1 MDPNVILVASLIIE
15 ILYGVKYRSHR
26 LLLLN
31 NIRSH
36 VYAMSSL
43 DGSVAVLLNNPSVA
57 GPCVLVQHQ
66 DRVLWPNEMY
76 WTASGQ
82 ACCQYADNIMSFH
95 ESISLFAGGSHAML
109 GSVFHWKH
117 RNRFV
122 YNKTQPISSGTEQAW
137 GPVELWDE
145 GLCQRCDSV
154 LNLVWMWPEAHR
166 KEPLVP
172 RSFLLSPGPICCPRF
187 VVDVILYP

>member
-1 MDPNVILVASLIIE
+1 MD
-15 ILYGVKYRSHR
+15 ILYGIKYRSHR

-43 DGSVAVLLNNPSVA
+43 DGSVAVPLNNPSVA
-57 GPCVLVQHQ
+57 GLCVLVQHQ
-66 DRVLWPNEMY
+66 DRVLWLNEMCCA
-76 WTASGQ
+76 ASGQ
-82 ACCQYADNIMSFH
+82 TCCQYVDNIMSSH
-95 ESISLFAGGSHAML
+95 ESISLFAGGSHVML

-122 YNKTQPISSGTEQAW
+122 YNKTQPISSGTEQAR

-145 GLCQRCDSV
+145 CLCQRCDSV

-172 RSFLLSPGPICCPRF
+172 RSFLLSPGPICYPRF
-187 VVDVILYP
+187 VIDVLLSP